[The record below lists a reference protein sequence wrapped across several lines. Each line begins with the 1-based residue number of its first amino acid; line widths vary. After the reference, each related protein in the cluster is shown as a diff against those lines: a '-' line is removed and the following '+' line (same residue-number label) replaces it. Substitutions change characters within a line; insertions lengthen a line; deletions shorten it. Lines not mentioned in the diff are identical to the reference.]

1 MLYFL
6 NKYSAIL
13 LMFAGVIGFSFPS
26 ISRIVFPALPYIL
39 FFLML
44 FTLLGIKQELLIRK
58 LLSKTVWSYALFHS
72 LGLTLFAAVLLYI
85 FNISTPL
92 FIAITAVTATGTLFA
107 TPAIAK
113 TLGYDVLHAMALT
126 IASTLMMPIVLFFN
140 LMPLQSDTVTL
151 DFVQYIQRLTIF
163 IIGPMAISAFCYKM
177 INPKVLQKIHNRISK
192 LTVLLI
198 FAFPLGLVAPLREMF
213 ERSLH
218 EGMSYLLLGCLICG
232 LFFGIT
238 YLAYYKSNQQ
248 SKTLY
253 AITATNRNVLL
264 TYTIASSYLGF
275 EYLALMAAIQIPTY
289 ALPVIIKLIAK
300 TKFDH
305 QNSFVDKKKAD

>member
-1 MLYFL
+1 MLFFI
-6 NKYSAIL
+6 NKHSAYL
-13 LMFAGVIGFSFPS
+13 LMVAGIIGFSFPS

-58 LLSKTVWSYALFHS
+58 LLSKSVWSYALFHS
-72 LGLTLFAAVLLYI
+72 FGLTLFAAILLYL

-113 TLGYDVLHAMALT
+113 TLGFDVLHAMALT

-140 LMPLQSDTVTL
+140 LTFLQSDVVNL
-151 DFVQYIQRLTIF
+151 DFGQYIQRLTIF

-177 INPKVLQKIHNRISK
+177 INQKLLHKIHQKISK

-213 ERSLH
+213 ERSLQ
-218 EGMSYLLLGCLICG
+218 EGMSYLLLGCLLCG

-238 YLAYYKSNQQ
+238 YLAYYKKNQQ
-248 SKTLY
+248 AKTLY

-289 ALPVIIKLIAK
+289 ALPVLLKLIAK
-300 TKFDH
+300 TKFDN
-305 QNSFVDKKKAD
+305 QNSFADKKKAD

>member
-1 MLYFL
+1 MLFFI
-6 NKYSAIL
+6 NKHSAIL
-13 LMFAGVIGFSFPS
+13 LMLAGIIGFSFPS
-26 ISRIVFPALPYIL
+26 ISRVVFPALPYIL

-58 LLSKTVWSYALFHS
+58 LLSKSVWSYALFHS
-72 LGLTLFAAVLLYI
+72 LGLTLLAAILLYF

-113 TLGYDVLHAMALT
+113 TLGFDVLHAMALT

-140 LMPLQSDTVTL
+140 LTFLQNNVVNL
-151 DFVQYIQRLTIF
+151 DFGQYIQRLTIF

-177 INPKVLQKIHNRISK
+177 INQKLLHKIHQKISK

-213 ERSLH
+213 KRSLQ
-218 EGMSYLLLGCLICG
+218 EGMSYLLLGCLFCG

-238 YLAYYKSNQQ
+238 YLAYYKKNQQ
-248 SKTLY
+248 DKTLY

-289 ALPVIIKLIAK
+289 ALPVLLKLTTK
-300 TKFDH
+300 TKFDN
-305 QNSFVDKKKAD
+305 QNFFADKKKVD

>member
-1 MLYFL
+1 MLFFI
-6 NKYSAIL
+6 NKHSAIL
-13 LMFAGVIGFSFPS
+13 LMLAGIIGFSFPS

-58 LLSKTVWSYALFHS
+58 LLSKSVWSYALFHS
-72 LGLTLFAAVLLYI
+72 FGLTLFAAIMLYL

-113 TLGYDVLHAMALT
+113 TLGFDVLHAMALT

-140 LMPLQSDTVTL
+140 LTFLQSDVVNL
-151 DFVQYIQRLTIF
+151 DFGSYIQRLTIF
-163 IIGPMAISAFCYKM
+163 IIGPMALSAFCYKM
-177 INPKVLQKIHNRISK
+177 INPKLLHKIHQKISK

-213 ERSLH
+213 ERSLQ
-218 EGMSYLLLGCLICG
+218 EGISYLLLGCLLCG

-238 YLAYYKSNQQ
+238 YLTYYKKNQQ
-248 SKTLY
+248 AKTLY

-289 ALPVIIKLIAK
+289 ALPVLLKLITK
-300 TKFDH
+300 TKFDN
-305 QNSFVDKKKAD
+305 QNSFTNKKKAD

>member
-1 MLYFL
+1 ML
-6 NKYSAIL
+6 
-13 LMFAGVIGFSFPS
+13 AGVIGFSFPN
-26 ISRIVFPALPYIL
+26 ISRVVFPALPYIL

-58 LLSKTVWSYALFHS
+58 LLSKSVWSYALYHS
-72 LGLTLFAAVLLYI
+72 LGLTLLAAILLYL

-113 TLGYDVLHAMALT
+113 TFGFDVLHAMALT

-140 LMPLQSDTVTL
+140 LTFLQNGIVDL
-151 DFVQYIQRLTIF
+151 DFGQYTQRLTIF
-163 IIGPMAISAFCYKM
+163 IIGPMVISAFCYKM
-177 INPKVLQKIHNRISK
+177 IDSKLLHKIHYKISRP
-192 LTVLLI
+192 TVLLI

-218 EGMSYLLLGCLICG
+218 EGISYLLLGCLLCG
-232 LFFGIT
+232 LFFGMT
-238 YLAYYKSNQQ
+238 FLTYYKKSQQ
-248 SKTLY
+248 AKTLY

-289 ALPVIIKLIAK
+289 ALPVILKSIAK
-300 TKFDH
+300 TKFVK
-305 QNSFVDKKKAD
+305 QNSFADKNKAD

>member
-1 MLYFL
+1 MLFFI
-6 NKYSAIL
+6 NKHSAIL
-13 LMFAGVIGFSFPS
+13 LMLAGIIGFSFPS

-58 LLSKTVWSYALFHS
+58 LLSKSVWSYALFHS
-72 LGLTLFAAVLLYI
+72 FGLTLFAAIMLYL

-113 TLGYDVLHAMALT
+113 TLGFDVLHAMALT

-140 LMPLQSDTVTL
+140 LMFLQSDVVNL
-151 DFVQYIQRLTIF
+151 DFGLYIQRLTIF
-163 IIGPMAISAFCYKM
+163 IIGPMALSAFCYKM
-177 INPKVLQKIHNRISK
+177 INPKLLHKIHQKISK

-213 ERSLH
+213 ERSLQ
-218 EGMSYLLLGCLICG
+218 EGISYLLLGCLLCG

-238 YLAYYKSNQQ
+238 YLTYYKKNQQ
-248 SKTLY
+248 AKTLY

-289 ALPVIIKLIAK
+289 ALPVLLKLITK
-300 TKFDH
+300 TKFDN
-305 QNSFVDKKKAD
+305 QNSFTNKKKAD